1 MYFNFSSENYND
13 NEQEYDFYDNED
25 VESNSGEFLGNYSY
39 SYQENKPTLLSKP
52 EYVLFETMQ
61 RSKFDM

>member
-1 MYFNFSSENYND
+1 
-13 NEQEYDFYDNED
+13 

-52 EYVLFETMQ
+52 EYVLFEIMQ